1 MVQNE
6 VDFDKTIYEERFFS
20 IVERFIAFAYNLFVD
35 RSMFINETPEDA
47 TLRKLNHAIGYAL
60 CEEAMAFSELHQY
73 IDTNIASSSKFED
86 VLYEVADYQ
95 PPSALTDSGLY
106 RLKESTYEK
115 LDPLNIL
122 VDPGNFKSFR
132 KWSSKQFET
141 EEKEVRKFDCNSS
154 DRKSWE

>member
-1 MVQNE
+1 
-6 VDFDKTIYEERFFS
+6 
-20 IVERFIAFAYNLFVD
+20 
-35 RSMFINETPEDA
+35 
-47 TLRKLNHAIGYAL
+47 
-60 CEEAMAFSELHQY
+60 MAFSELHQY